1 MRDTTKELELEQLPG
16 ISELTVF
23 DRFKNAKV
31 GAIPLPTYLV
41 MSAIIIASAYL
52 GELPVNMLGGFAV
65 ILSLGWLLGR
75 DRRKHPGIEEFR
87 GIGHPVADGAID
99 HGIHEC
105 IQPKYAG
112 CSEHADEG
120 SELPVFLH
128 RLSCLRKH
136 SGDAPQDSGARLD
149 PDDHPD
155 GSGDDRCIDRR
166 NFSRNFVG
174 IGF

>member
-65 ILSLGWLLGR
+65 ILSLGWLLG
-75 DRRKHPGIEEFR
+75 
-87 GIGHPVADGAID
+87 GIGASIPGLKNFGGSAIL
-99 HGIHEC
+99 
-105 IQPKYAG
+105 
-112 CSEHADEG
+112 S
-120 SELPVFLH
+120 LMVFLI
-128 RLSCLRKH
+128 K
-136 SGDAPQDSGARLD
+136 
-149 PDDHPD
+149 
-155 GSGDDRCIDRR
+155 
-166 NFSRNFVG
+166 
-174 IGF
+174 

>member
-65 ILSLGWLLGR
+65 ILSLGWLLG
-75 DRRKHPGIEEFR
+75 
-87 GIGHPVADGAID
+87 GIGASIPGLKNFGGSAILSLMVPSIMVFMNVFNQNTLD
-99 HGIHEC
+99 AANMLMREANFLYFYIACLVCG
-105 IQPKYAG
+105 KY
-112 CSEHADEG
+112 
-120 SELPVFLH
+120 P
-128 RLSCLRKH
+128 
-136 SGDAPQDSGARLD
+136 GDAPQDSGARLD
-149 PDDHPD
+149 SDDHSD

-166 NFSRNFVG
+166 NFSWNFVG